1 MFTLYENLLLQQSQK
16 NNLMKEYK
24 GTISC
29 EWYIYIWREADIL
42 VCSGVKYLKK
52 HKWNMRQR
60 NRFKS
65 RIIFWKMK
73 RHPNAKN
80 KSEILKVK
88 LKKEF
93 LEKKIS
99 KLLSKI

>member
-1 MFTLYENLLLQQSQK
+1 
-16 NNLMKEYK
+16 
-24 GTISC
+24 
-29 EWYIYIWREADIL
+29 
-42 VCSGVKYLKK
+42 
-52 HKWNMRQR
+52 
-60 NRFKS
+60 
-65 RIIFWKMK
+65 MK
-73 RHPNAKN
+73 RHPNTKN